1 MRARAE
7 KKTKTKT
14 NNSKT
19 FAKFTKPTKPNTP
32 IKQKQKQNWNS
43 ETDIEVGRVSFDAE
57 FEVLG
62 LNLAIELLGMNV
74 WWKIYVHVHFLQSL
88 VPFEHLLTWT
98 NKIKT
103 GKMKIRNMV
112 SVAQTTVNW
121 WERERDRCGWS
132 CVAFLVPISPP
143 FFFSL
148 RVLILRFARFRW
160 SPCLISATLSLSLAK
175 QELRI
180 IIIIILEIY
189 FPNLLETNF
198 TQ

>member
-7 KKTKTKT
+7 KKTKT

-19 FAKFTKPTKPNTP
+19 LAKFTKPTKPYTA
-32 IKQKQKQNWNS
+32 IKTKTKKKKFWNS

-121 WERERDRCGWS
+121 WERDRERERERDRCGWS

-160 SPCLISATLSLSLAK
+160 SPCLISATLSLSLSG
-175 QELRI
+175 
-180 IIIIILEIY
+180 
-189 FPNLLETNF
+189 
-198 TQ
+198 

>member
-19 FAKFTKPTKPNTP
+19 LAKFTKPTKPNTP
-32 IKQKQKQNWNS
+32 IKQKQKQIWNS

-121 WERERDRCGWS
+121 WERERERERERPLWMKLCRFSGANFSAIFFPLGFCFFVSRGFADL
-132 CVAFLVPISPP
+132 LV
-143 FFFSL
+143 
-148 RVLILRFARFRW
+148 
-160 SPCLISATLSLSLAK
+160 
-175 QELRI
+175 
-180 IIIIILEIY
+180 
-189 FPNLLETNF
+189 
-198 TQ
+198 

>member
-7 KKTKTKT
+7 KKTKT

-19 FAKFTKPTKPNTP
+19 LAKFTKPTKPYTA
-32 IKQKQKQNWNS
+32 IKTKTKKKKFWNS

-121 WERERDRCGWS
+121 WERDRERERETVVDEAVSLFWCQ
-132 CVAFLVPISPP
+132 FLRH
-143 FFFSL
+143 FFFPLGFWFFVS
-148 RVLILRFARFRW
+148 RGFAD
-160 SPCLISATLSLSLAK
+160 
-175 QELRI
+175 
-180 IIIIILEIY
+180 
-189 FPNLLETNF
+189 LLV
-198 TQ
+198 